1 MKIAIVAGEASGD
14 QLAAALMA
22 ALRQRRPDVE
32 FVGLG
37 GPAMQA
43 QGLRSWFD
51 YGRLSVMGLVE
62 VLKHLPD
69 LLRLRRDLLA
79 RILAQKPDV
88 VIGVDAPDFNLGL
101 EKRCKAAGLCTV
113 HFVSPSVWAWREQRA
128 ARIAESADRVLCLFP
143 MEPPIYARYGVD
155 AVFVGHPMADAVP
168 LEPERAAARATLGL
182 DGDGRV
188 LAILPGSRL
197 SEIQRLLP
205 VFLQAAARI
214 RQGLPGI
221 RFCIPAA
228 DARCRQAIDAQLSIA
243 GVDDVQVL
251 DGQARTAMIAAD
263 AVLLASGTA
272 ALEAMLCK
280 RPMAVA
286 YRISPLTYR
295 IVTWLGLLK
304 VERFSLPNALSGRDL
319 VPELMQDD
327 CTPERIA
334 DTLLPMLTRDTPDPA
349 LLAEYTRLHQLL
361 RQDAAGR
368 AADAVLERVGGARP

>member
-22 ALRQRRPDVE
+22 ALRARRPDIE
-32 FVGLG
+32 FVGMG

-43 QGLRSWFD
+43 HGLRSWFD

-69 LLRLRRDLLA
+69 LLRLRKALLA
-79 RILAQKPDV
+79 RIVAEKPDA

-101 EKRCKAAGLCTV
+101 EKRCKAAGLRTV
-113 HFVSPSVWAWREQRA
+113 HFVSPSVWAWREKRA

-168 LEPERAAARATLGL
+168 LDPERAAARAAL
-182 DGDGRV
+182 DMHGDGRV

-214 RQGLPGI
+214 RQRQPGI

-295 IVTWLGLLK
+295 LVKLLGLLK
-304 VERFSLPNALSGRDL
+304 VERFSLPNALSGREL

-327 CTPERIA
+327 CTPARIA
-334 DTLLPMLTRDTPDPA
+334 DTLLPMLARDTPDPA
-349 LLAEYTRLHQLL
+349 LLAEYTRLHRLL
-361 RQDAAGR
+361 KQDAADRAAEAVLALIGGGR
-368 AADAVLERVGGARP
+368 A

>member
-22 ALRQRRPDVE
+22 ALHARRPDIE
-32 FVGLG
+32 FVGMG

-43 QGLRSWFD
+43 HGLRSWFD

-69 LLRLRRDLLA
+69 LLRLRKALLA
-79 RILAQKPDV
+79 RIVAEKPDA

-101 EKRCKAAGLCTV
+101 EKRCKAAGLRTV
-113 HFVSPSVWAWREQRA
+113 HFVSPSVWAWREKRA

-168 LEPERAAARATLGL
+168 LEPERAAARAAL
-182 DGDGRV
+182 DMHGDGRV

-214 RQGLPGI
+214 RQRQPGI

-295 IVTWLGLLK
+295 LVKLLGLLK
-304 VERFSLPNALSGRDL
+304 VERFSLPNALSGREL

-327 CTPERIA
+327 CTPARIA
-334 DTLLPMLTRDTPDPA
+334 DTLLPMLARDTPDPA
-349 LLAEYTRLHQLL
+349 LLAEYTRLHRLL
-361 RQDAAGR
+361 KQDAADRAAEAVLALIGGGR
-368 AADAVLERVGGARP
+368 A

>member
-22 ALRQRRPDVE
+22 ALRVRRPDIE
-32 FVGLG
+32 FVGMG

-43 QGLRSWFD
+43 HGLRSWFD

-69 LLRLRRDLLA
+69 LLRLRKQLLA
-79 RILAQKPDV
+79 RIVAEKPDV

-101 EKRCKAAGLCTV
+101 EKRCKAAGLRTV
-113 HFVSPSVWAWREQRA
+113 HFVSPSVWAWREKRA

-168 LEPERAAARATLGL
+168 LEPERAAARAALEM
-182 DGDGRV
+182 DGGERV

-228 DARCRQAIDAQLSIA
+228 DARCRQAIEAQLSIA

-251 DGQARTAMIAAD
+251 DGRARTAMIAAD

-295 IVTWLGLLK
+295 IVKLLGLLK

-334 DTLLPMLTRDTPDPA
+334 DTLLPMLARDAPDPA
-349 LLAEYTRLHQLL
+349 LLAEYTRLHRQL

-368 AADAVLERVGGARP
+368 AADAVLERVDGARA

>member
-22 ALRQRRPDVE
+22 ALRARRPDVE

-43 QGLRSWFD
+43 QGLCSWFD
-51 YGRLSVMGLVE
+51 YGRLSVMGLTE
-62 VLKHLPD
+62 VLKHLPG
-69 LLRLRRDLLA
+69 LLRLRRGLLA
-79 RILAQKPDV
+79 RILAEKPDV

-101 EKRCKAAGLCTV
+101 EKRCKAAGLRTA
-113 HFVSPSVWAWREQRA
+113 HLVSPSVWAWREKRA
-128 ARIAESADRVLCLFP
+128 AHIAESADRVLCLFP

-155 AVFVGHPMADAVP
+155 AVFIGHPMADAVP
-168 LEPERAAARATLGL
+168 LEPERAAARAALGL
-182 DGDGRV
+182 EDDVRV
-188 LAILPGSRL
+188 LAVLPGSRL

-205 VFLQAAARI
+205 VFLRAAACI
-214 RQGLPGI
+214 RQRLPGI

-228 DARCRQAIDAQLSIA
+228 DARCRQAIDAQLAVA
-243 GVDDVQVL
+243 GMDDMQVL
-251 DGQARTAMIAAD
+251 DGQARTAMVAAD

-295 IVTWLGLLK
+295 IVKLLGLLK
-304 VERFSLPNALSGRDL
+304 VERFSLPNALSGREL
-319 VPELMQDD
+319 VPELMQHD

-334 DTLLPMLTRDTPDPA
+334 DTLLPMLTRQTPDPV
-349 LLAEYTRLHQLL
+349 LLAEYTRLHHLL

-368 AADAVLERVGGARP
+368 AADAVLELIGGARA

>member
-22 ALRQRRPDVE
+22 ALRARRPDVE
-32 FVGLG
+32 FIGLG

-79 RILAQKPDV
+79 RILAQNPDV

-101 EKRCKAAGLCTV
+101 EKRCKAAGLRTV

-168 LEPERAAARATLGL
+168 LEPERTGARATLGL
-182 DGDGRV
+182 EADTRV

-205 VFLQAAARI
+205 VFLQAATRI
-214 RQGLPGI
+214 RHDLPGI

-228 DARCRQAIDAQLSIA
+228 DARCRQAIDAQLAVA
-243 GVDDVQVL
+243 GIDDVQVL

-295 IVTWLGLLK
+295 IVKLLGLLK

-319 VPELMQDD
+319 VPELMQHD

-349 LLAEYTRLHQLL
+349 LLAEYTRLHHLL

-368 AADAVLERVGGARP
+368 AADAVLERVGGTRP

>member
-1 MKIAIVAGEASGD
+1 
-14 QLAAALMA
+14 
-22 ALRQRRPDVE
+22 
-32 FVGLG
+32 
-37 GPAMQA
+37 
-43 QGLRSWFD
+43 
-51 YGRLSVMGLVE
+51 VE

-168 LEPERAAARATLGL
+168 LEPERATARATLGL

-251 DGQARTAMIAAD
+251 DSQARTAMIAAD

-295 IVTWLGLLK
+295 IVTLLGLLK

>member
-22 ALRQRRPDVE
+22 ALHQRRPDVE
-32 FVGLG
+32 FIGMG

-69 LLRLRRDLLA
+69 LLRLRKQLLA
-79 RILAQKPDV
+79 RILEEKPDA

-101 EKRCKAAGLCTV
+101 EKRCKAAGLRTV
-113 HFVSPSVWAWREQRA
+113 HFVSPSVWAWRESRA

-168 LEPERAAARATLGL
+168 LEPDRAAARTALGL
-182 DGDGRV
+182 DGHGRV
-188 LAILPGSRL
+188 LAVLPGSRL

-205 VFLQAAARI
+205 VFLQAVARI
-214 RQGLPGI
+214 RQRLPDL
-221 RFCIPAA
+221 RVCIPAA
-228 DARCRQAIDAQLSIA
+228 DARCRQAIDAQLTAA
-243 GVDDVQVL
+243 GAGDVQVL

-263 AVLLASGTA
+263 TVLLASGTA

-286 YRISPLTYR
+286 YRIAPLTYR
-295 IVTWLGLLK
+295 IVKLFGLLK

-334 DTLLPMLTRDTPDPA
+334 DTLLPMLARETPDPA
-349 LLAEYTRLHQLL
+349 LLAEYTRLHHLL
-361 RQDAAGR
+361 KQDAAGR
-368 AADAVLERVGGARP
+368 AADAVLELIGGGRT

>member
-14 QLAAALMA
+14 QLATALMA
-22 ALRQRRPDVE
+22 ALRARRPDVE

-69 LLRLRRDLLA
+69 LLRLRKDLLA
-79 RILAQKPDV
+79 RIVAEKPDA

-101 EKRCKAAGLCTV
+101 EKRCKAAGLRTV
-113 HFVSPSVWAWREQRA
+113 HFVSPSVWAWREKRA

-168 LEPERAAARATLGL
+168 LEPERAAARTALGL
-182 DGDGRV
+182 DPGARV
-188 LAILPGSRL
+188 LAVLPGSRL

-205 VFLQAAARI
+205 VFLQAVARI
-214 RQGLPGI
+214 RQRLPGI

-228 DARCRQAIDAQLSIA
+228 DARCRQAIEAQLPAA
-243 GVDDVQVL
+243 GADDVQVL
-251 DGQARTAMIAAD
+251 DGQARTAMVAAD

-286 YRISPLTYR
+286 YRIAPLTYR
-295 IVTWLGLLK
+295 IVKLLGLLK
-304 VERFSLPNALSGRDL
+304 VERFSLPNALSGRAL

-349 LLAEYTRLHQLL
+349 LLAEYMRLHRLL

-368 AADAVLERVGGARP
+368 AADAVLALVDGGP

>member
-22 ALRQRRPDVE
+22 ALRVRRPDIE
-32 FVGLG
+32 FIGMG

-88 VIGVDAPDFNLGL
+88 VVGVDAPDFNLGL
-101 EKRCKAAGLCTV
+101 EKRCKAAGLRTV

-143 MEPPIYARYGVD
+143 MEPPIYARHGVD

-168 LEPERAAARATLGL
+168 LEPDRTAARAML
-182 DGDGRV
+182 DLEANARL

-214 RQGLPGI
+214 RQ
-221 RFCIPAA
+221 
-228 DARCRQAIDAQLSIA
+228 
-243 GVDDVQVL
+243 
-251 DGQARTAMIAAD
+251 
-263 AVLLASGTA
+263 
-272 ALEAMLCK
+272 
-280 RPMAVA
+280 
-286 YRISPLTYR
+286 
-295 IVTWLGLLK
+295 
-304 VERFSLPNALSGRDL
+304 
-319 VPELMQDD
+319 
-327 CTPERIA
+327 
-334 DTLLPMLTRDTPDPA
+334 
-349 LLAEYTRLHQLL
+349 
-361 RQDAAGR
+361 
-368 AADAVLERVGGARP
+368 

>member
-22 ALRQRRPDVE
+22 ALRARRPDVE

-69 LLRLRRDLLA
+69 LLRLRKDLLA
-79 RILAQKPDV
+79 RIVAEKPDA

-101 EKRCKAAGLCTV
+101 EKRCKAAGLRTV
-113 HFVSPSVWAWREQRA
+113 HFVSPSVWAWREKRA

-168 LEPERAAARATLGL
+168 LEPERAAARTALGL
-182 DGDGRV
+182 DPGARV
-188 LAILPGSRL
+188 LAVLPGSRL

-205 VFLQAAARI
+205 VFLQAVARI
-214 RQGLPGI
+214 RQRLPGI

-228 DARCRQAIDAQLSIA
+228 DARCRQAIEAQLPAA
-243 GVDDVQVL
+243 GADDVQVL
-251 DGQARTAMIAAD
+251 DGQARTAMVAAD

-286 YRISPLTYR
+286 YRIAPLTYR
-295 IVTWLGLLK
+295 IVKLLGLLK
-304 VERFSLPNALSGRDL
+304 VERFSLPNALSGRAL

-349 LLAEYTRLHQLL
+349 LLAEYMRLHRLL

-368 AADAVLERVGGARP
+368 AADAVLALVDGGP

>member
-22 ALRQRRPDVE
+22 ALRQRRPDLE
-32 FVGLG
+32 FVGMG

-43 QGLRSWFD
+43 HGLRSWFD
-51 YGRLSVMGLVE
+51 YSRLSVMGLVE
-62 VLKHLPD
+62 VLEHLPD
-69 LLRLRRDLLA
+69 LLRLRKDLLA
-79 RILAQKPDV
+79 RILAEKPDA

-101 EKRCKAAGLCTV
+101 EKRCKAAGLRTV
-113 HFVSPSVWAWREQRA
+113 HFVSPSVWAWRESRA

-168 LEPERAAARATLGL
+168 LEPERAAARAALGL
-182 DGDGRV
+182 DGHGRV

-214 RQGLPGI
+214 RQNLPGI
-221 RFCIPAA
+221 RFCIPSA
-228 DARCRQAIDAQLSIA
+228 DARCRQAIDAQLTAA
-243 GVDDVQVL
+243 GAGDVQVL

-286 YRISPLTYR
+286 YRIAPLTYC
-295 IVTWLGLLK
+295 IVKLLGLLK

-334 DTLLPMLTRDTPDPA
+334 DTLLPMLARETPDPA
-349 LLAEYTRLHQLL
+349 LLAEYIRLHHQL

-368 AADAVLERVGGARP
+368 AADAVLELIGGESA

>member
-22 ALRQRRPDVE
+22 ALRARRPDVE

-69 LLRLRRDLLA
+69 LLRLRKDLLA
-79 RILAQKPDV
+79 RIVAEKPDV

-101 EKRCKAAGLCTV
+101 EKRCKAAGLRTV
-113 HFVSPSVWAWREQRA
+113 HFVSPSVWAWREKRA
-128 ARIAESADRVLCLFP
+128 VRIAESADRVLCLFP

-168 LEPERAAARATLGL
+168 LEPERAAARAALGL
-182 DGDGRV
+182 PPGGRV
-188 LAILPGSRL
+188 LAVLPGSRL

-205 VFLQAAARI
+205 VFLQAVARI
-214 RQGLPGI
+214 RQRLPGI
-221 RFCIPAA
+221 CVCIPAA
-228 DARCRQAIDAQLSIA
+228 DARCRQAIEAQLPAA
-243 GVDDVQVL
+243 GADDVQVL
-251 DGQARTAMIAAD
+251 DGQARTAMVAAD

-286 YRISPLTYR
+286 YRIAPLTYR
-295 IVTWLGLLK
+295 IVKLLGLLK
-304 VERFSLPNALSGRDL
+304 VERFSLPNALSGRAL

-349 LLAEYTRLHQLL
+349 LLAEYMRLHRLL

-368 AADAVLERVGGARP
+368 AADAVLALVDGGP

>member
-1 MKIAIVAGEASGD
+1 E
-14 QLAAALMA
+14 
-22 ALRQRRPDVE
+22 PD
-32 FVGLG
+32 
-37 GPAMQA
+37 
-43 QGLRSWFD
+43 R
-51 YGRLSVMGLVE
+51 
-62 VLKHLPD
+62 
-69 LLRLRRDLLA
+69 
-79 RILAQKPDV
+79 
-88 VIGVDAPDFNLGL
+88 
-101 EKRCKAAGLCTV
+101 T
-113 HFVSPSVWAWREQRA
+113 
-128 ARIAESADRVLCLFP
+128 
-143 MEPPIYARYGVD
+143 
-155 AVFVGHPMADAVP
+155 
-168 LEPERAAARATLGL
+168 AARAML
-182 DGDGRV
+182 DLEANARL

-214 RQGLPGI
+214 RQRRPGI

-228 DARCRQAIDAQLSIA
+228 DARCRRAIDAQLAIA
-243 GVDDVQVL
+243 GVDDVRVL

-295 IVTWLGLLK
+295 IVKLLGLLK

-334 DTLLPMLTRDTPDPA
+334 DTLLPMLARNAPDPA
-349 LLAEYTRLHQLL
+349 LLAEYTRLHRLL
-361 RQDAAGR
+361 KQDAADR
-368 AADAVLERVGGARP
+368 AADAVLALIGGGRT

>member
-22 ALRQRRPDVE
+22 ALRARRPDVE

-69 LLRLRRDLLA
+69 LLRLRKDLLA
-79 RILAQKPDV
+79 RIVAEKPDV

-101 EKRCKAAGLCTV
+101 EKRCKAAGLRTV
-113 HFVSPSVWAWREQRA
+113 HFVSPSVWAWREKRA

-143 MEPPIYARYGVD
+143 MEPPIYARYSVD

-168 LEPERAAARATLGL
+168 LEPERAAARTALGL
-182 DGDGRV
+182 APGARV
-188 LAILPGSRL
+188 LAVLPGSRL

-205 VFLQAAARI
+205 VFLQAAALI
-214 RQGLPGI
+214 RQRLPGI

-228 DARCRQAIDAQLSIA
+228 DARCRQAIEAQLPAA
-243 GVDDVQVL
+243 GADDVQVL
-251 DGQARTAMIAAD
+251 DGQARTAMVAAD

-286 YRISPLTYR
+286 YRIAPLTYR
-295 IVTWLGLLK
+295 IVKLLGLLK
-304 VERFSLPNALSGRDL
+304 VERFSLPNALSGRAL

-349 LLAEYTRLHQLL
+349 LLAEYMRLHRLL

-368 AADAVLERVGGARP
+368 AADAVLALVDGGP

>member
-22 ALRQRRPDVE
+22 ALRARRPDVE

-69 LLRLRRDLLA
+69 LLRLRKDLLA
-79 RILAQKPDV
+79 RIVAEKPDV

-101 EKRCKAAGLCTV
+101 EKRCKAAGLRTV
-113 HFVSPSVWAWREQRA
+113 HFVSPSVWAWREKRA

-168 LEPERAAARATLGL
+168 LEPERAAARAALGL
-182 DGDGRV
+182 APGARV
-188 LAILPGSRL
+188 LAVLPGSRL

-205 VFLQAAARI
+205 VFLQAAALI
-214 RQGLPGI
+214 RQRLPGI

-228 DARCRQAIDAQLSIA
+228 DARCRQAIEAQLPAA
-243 GVDDVQVL
+243 GADDVQVL
-251 DGQARTAMIAAD
+251 DGQARTAMVAAD

-286 YRISPLTYR
+286 YRIAPLTYR
-295 IVTWLGLLK
+295 IVKLLGLLK
-304 VERFSLPNALSGRDL
+304 VERFSLPNALSGRAL

-349 LLAEYTRLHQLL
+349 LLAEYMRLHRLL

-368 AADAVLERVGGARP
+368 AADAVLALVDGGP